1 MSKKNTLV
9 ALDPSISYAVIGL
22 DLAKADVAVA
32 AVPCSDDE
40 IGLIDR
46 MDYESLYEQAAKL
59 EPTLFAMEP
68 CCGYSTIALRLESL
82 GHQVKVIS
90 GNAVKHWVATHRSS
104 QKTDLN
110 DATALAKLALNDSD
124 LRPIRVKNLYEC
136 RIASIQASRRQLST
150 QATATLVCFKSLC
163 QSWGVVI
170 PKGSKSIKK
179 LTDTVDANV
188 ELLGIDVANTF
199 KRLLENYKR
208 LNAEINAMD
217 KALQKLV
224 QQDERGR
231 LMQSVLGIGTQTAAR
246 LLVVTGEIVRFENSR
261 SYVAYFGLAPRNIIS
276 GHCGTPDSRRRNQA
290 VYNRGQGKVSR
301 RGDKIARS
309 LIIQGAGSI
318 YMLNCKNQLQEC
330 QLKRWL
336 DQQMA
341 SRKAYGKIIVSLAA
355 KLLRIIW
362 ALLTRKEEFDIH
374 KAGVSRSVLAAMEKP
389 VQCEVTAESAV

>member
-1 MSKKNTLV
+1 M
-9 ALDPSISYAVIGL
+9 
-22 DLAKADVAVA
+22 
-32 AVPCSDDE
+32 
-40 IGLIDR
+40 
-46 MDYESLYEQAAKL
+46 
-59 EPTLFAMEP
+59 
-68 CCGYSTIALRLESL
+68 
-82 GHQVKVIS
+82 
-90 GNAVKHWVATHRSS
+90 
-104 QKTDLN
+104 N

-150 QATATLVCFKSLC
+150 QATATLVCFKRLC

-246 LLVVTGEIVRFENSR
+246 LLVVTGEIVRD
-261 SYVAYFGLAPRNIIS
+261 A
-276 GHCGTPDSRRRNQA
+276 
-290 VYNRGQGKVSR
+290 
-301 RGDKIARS
+301 
-309 LIIQGAGSI
+309 LI
-318 YMLNCKNQLQEC
+318 K
-330 QLKRWL
+330 
-336 DQQMA
+336 
-341 SRKAYGKIIVSLAA
+341 
-355 KLLRIIW
+355 
-362 ALLTRKEEFDIH
+362 
-374 KAGVSRSVLAAMEKP
+374 
-389 VQCEVTAESAV
+389 SA